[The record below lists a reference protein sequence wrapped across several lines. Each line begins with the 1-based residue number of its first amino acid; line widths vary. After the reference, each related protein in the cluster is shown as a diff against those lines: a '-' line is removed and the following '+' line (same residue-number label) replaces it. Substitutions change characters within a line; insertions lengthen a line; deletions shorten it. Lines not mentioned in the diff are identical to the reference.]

1 MAQKNPAKTAD
12 IKGGKAT
19 WMIRNCVQC
28 SNEIAQMKDSLR
40 VLRRDYTSTRFSDR
54 WTWWHRNCWGK

>member
-1 MAQKNPAKTAD
+1 MAQKKPAKTAD
-12 IKGGKAT
+12 TKGGSPT

-28 SNEIAQMKDSLR
+28 NNEIAQMKDSLR
-40 VLRRDYTSTRFSDR
+40 VLRRDYASARFSDR